1 MQFVVVQ
8 FVENGPFYLPD
19 RFVLLLKIQLGM
31 LMINFY
37 RWSILMHVLTSEENL
52 ITLWLFPMIQNVL
65 PLKLTV
71 VIKFKIEIKTH

>member
-19 RFVLLLKIQLGM
+19 RFFLLLKIQLGM